1 MSLARIVTLASAVFL
16 ALGSSQFAYAQTA
29 GALVGTV
36 ADAQG
41 ATVPGATVTL
51 ISESRG
57 IAIDTQSSGTGD
69 FIFPSVL
76 PDTYTVRVSVDG
88 FKTLERRGV
97 AVSPGDRVVVGT
109 MTIELGALSETVT
122 VTGEAPLIQ
131 AQSGERSSTVTTQEV
146 QNLPIANRNFGGL
159 ASLTPGVIGTTRI
172 GTPGSTT
179 NFQID
184 GVSTIDTG
192 AGGQALQLN
201 VEAISEVRVIASG
214 YQAEFGR
221 NIGLQITGV
230 TKSGTNQY
238 RGSIYDIQRNSDW
251 NTNSWANQRNGD
263 PKTVS
268 KQQDWGYTLGGPIGK
283 PGGDN
288 RWFFFYGHEYRPR
301 RSGGNIS
308 RFRVPTLLERQGD
321 FSQTRDNNG
330 ALFNLIR
337 DASTGLPCTAADTRG
352 CFRDGGVL
360 GRIPQNR
367 LYQLGLNVLK
377 QWPEPNVNGLNYNL
391 ETVAPEDKRLT
402 QQPTVRIDWQQSSRL
417 RLTTKYAGQ
426 RATVKPTP
434 GSIPG
439 FNDSLNRFPFITV
452 ASGTVDYTL
461 TPTTVIEG
469 TYGFYQA
476 DEQGAIMVS
485 PLTNRDAIGLGNF
498 PMLYPDAGIVPPGS
512 YQEKVLQAANA
523 PFYVNG
529 RVHMAPTFTWGS
541 RVANA
546 PPSLSYNTGG
556 FLDMVRTNNISVS
569 ITKLKGRHT
578 IKAGY
583 QLDHSLKKQE
593 QLGNPKLF
601 QGRLSFAND
610 TNNPIDSGFGFANA
624 ALGVFQEYSQI
635 NALFEGNFIYDS
647 HEWYIQDNWKVNN
660 RLSLDYGL
668 RITNQG
674 PNYDTKLQASN
685 FFVDRWRA
693 SAAPNLYV
701 PGCSVA
707 ARPCPA
713 ASRVAVNPATGASL
727 GPSTQVAIGTLVPG
741 SGDPYNGIVKA
752 GDGIA
757 KTNYTWPTLGF
768 APRFG
773 AAYDLSGTQSMV
785 IRGGF
790 GVFYDRLNGNT
801 VYNQVGNPPI
811 GISTN
816 VRNGNL
822 QTLGQSGLVTQTPS
836 PMTVF
841 YYDSDLPTSLQWNI
855 GTQMTLPWS
864 SSLDVSYVG
873 SHSYNIIGQNPDVNA
888 PDIGSAYLP
897 QYQDPTLSSATPG
910 GAAVTTDLMRPY
922 RGLGAIN
929 TTWGKN
935 WNGYD
940 SIQMSLN
947 RRFRDG
953 IQATVNYTRSL
964 RTIGNT
970 GAQMRLQH
978 NPDGTFQ
985 VRADQEE
992 FEELMRNTGNRPHVI
1007 RANFVWE
1014 LPRMATESTPAK
1026 VAGAIVNDWQL
1037 SGVFT
1042 GTSGARYDSTFSYN
1056 AAGSNVNLTG
1066 SPSYPARIRI
1076 VGDPGSGCSDNQ
1088 YAQFNTAAFA
1098 GPTYNSL
1105 GLESGSNNLGG
1116 CFERIMDLSI
1126 ARHFRVGGSRRAQL
1140 RIDMFNA
1147 FNTVVIN
1154 ARQNQLQL
1162 NSPTDQ
1168 TIRNN
1173 QFLAN
1178 GDINPARLR
1187 PRDAGYGAATGALAM
1202 RTIEV
1207 QLRFQF

>member
-1 MSLARIVTLASAVFL
+1 MRREPRF
-16 ALGSSQFAYAQTA
+16 
-29 GALVGTV
+29 
-36 ADAQG
+36 
-41 ATVPGATVTL
+41 PGATVTL
-51 ISESRG
+51 VSESRG
-57 IAIDTQSSGTGD
+57 IAIDTQTTGTGD

-88 FKTLERRGV
+88 FKTLERRNI
-97 AVSPGDRVVVGT
+97 AVSPGDRVGVGT

-131 AQSGERSSTVTTQEV
+131 AQSGERSSTVTTEAV
-146 QNLPIANRNFGGL
+146 QNLPISNRNFGGL

-172 GTPGSTT
+172 GQPGSTT

-214 YQAEFGR
+214 YQAEYGR

-251 NTNSWANQRNGD
+251 NSNSWENVRNGD

-283 PGGDN
+283 PGGEN

-301 RSGGNIS
+301 KSGGNIN

-321 FSQTRDNNG
+321 FSQTTDNNG
-330 ALFNLIR
+330 NPFPFIKDPLI
-337 DASTGLPCTAADTRG
+337 AGTCNATNQTA

-367 LYQLGLNVLK
+367 LYQLGLNILR
-377 QWPEPNVNGLNYNL
+377 QWPQPNVDGLNYNL
-391 ETVAPEDKRLT
+391 ETVAPEDNRLT
-402 QQPTVRIDWQQSSRL
+402 HQPTVRIDWQQSSKL

-426 RATVKPTP
+426 RATVKTTP

-439 FNDSLNRFPFITV
+439 FNDSLNRFPFVTV

-476 DEQGAIMVS
+476 DEQGSIMVS

-529 RVHMAPTFTWGS
+529 RVHMAPTFTWGNRIS
-541 RVANA
+541 NA

-556 FLDMVRTNNISVS
+556 FLDMVRTNNIAVSV
-569 ITKLKGRHT
+569 TKLKGRHT

-610 TNNPIDSGFGFANA
+610 TNNPIDSGFGFSNA
-624 ALGVFQEYSQI
+624 ALGIFQDYSQI

-660 RLSLDYGL
+660 RLSLDYGV
-668 RITNQG
+668 RITHQG
-674 PNYDTKLQASN
+674 ENYDTKLQAAN
-685 FFVDRWRA
+685 FFADRW
-693 SAAPNLYV
+693 SAANAPQLYR

-707 ARPCPA
+707 TRPCPS
-713 ASRVAVNPATGASL
+713 ASRVAVNPITGASL

-741 SGDPYNGIVKA
+741 SGDPYNGLVQA
-752 GDGIA
+752 GNGIA
-757 KTNYTWPTLGF
+757 DENYNWPDLGF
-768 APRFG
+768 TPRFG
-773 AAYDLSGTQSMV
+773 AAYDLSGTQRWV

-790 GVFYDRLNGNT
+790 GMFFDRINGNT
-801 VYNQVGNPPI
+801 VYNQVGNPPV
-811 GISTN
+811 GQSTN
-816 VRNGNL
+816 IRYGNL

-836 PMTVF
+836 SMTVF
-841 YYDSDLPTSLQWNI
+841 YYDSKLPTSWQWNI

-873 SHSYNIIGQNPDVNA
+873 SHSYNLIGSNPDVNA
-888 PDIGSAYLP
+888 PDLGVAYLA
-897 QYQDPTLSSATPG
+897 QNQDPTLSSAVPG
-910 GAAVTTDLMRPY
+910 GAALTTDLLRPY
-922 RGLGAIN
+922 RGLGQIT

-953 IQATVNYTRSL
+953 VQATLNYTLGL

-970 GAQMRLQH
+970 AAQLRLQH
-978 NPDGTFQ
+978 NPDGSFQ
-985 VRADQEE
+985 VREDQAEL
-992 FEELMRNTGNRPHVI
+992 EELLRETPTIDNNGISTSGNRRHVI
-1007 RANFVWE
+1007 RGNFVWE
-1014 LPRMATESTPAK
+1014 LPGISTDNTTSK
-1026 VAGAIVNDWQL
+1026 VLGAVINDWQL

-1042 GTSGARYDSTFSYN
+1042 GTSGPRFAPTFQYQN
-1056 AAGSNVNLTG
+1056 NGGNVNLTG
-1066 SPSYPARIRI
+1066 SPSYAARINVI
-1076 VGDPGSGCSDNQ
+1076 GDPGSGCSDNQ
-1088 YAQFNTAAFA
+1088 YAQFNTAAFT
-1098 GPTYNSL
+1098 GPAYNSL
-1105 GLESGSNNLGG
+1105 GLESGSNLMGG
-1116 CFERIMDLSI
+1116 CFENIMDLSI
-1126 ARHFRVGGSRRAQL
+1126 ARNIRIGGGRQIQL
-1140 RIDMFNA
+1140 RVDMFNA
-1147 FNTVVIN
+1147 FNTVVIDG
-1154 ARQNQLQL
+1154 RVGQLQL
-1162 NSPTDQ
+1162 VSPTDQ
-1168 TIRNN
+1168 TVRNS
-1173 QFLAN
+1173 QFLPN
-1178 GDINPARLR
+1178 GEVNPARLR
-1187 PRDAGYGAATGALAM
+1187 PEDAGFGAANGAANL
-1202 RTIEV
+1202 RTV
-1207 QLRFQF
+1207 QMQLRFQF

>member
-1 MSLARIVTLASAVFL
+1 MRLARIFSLA
-16 ALGSSQFAYAQTA
+16 A
-29 GALVGTV
+29 GVLCLFGTGTV
-36 ADAQG
+36 AFAQTTGAVVGSVVDAQG
-41 ATVPGATVTL
+41 ATVPGAMVTL
-51 ISESRG
+51 VSQSRG
-57 IAIDTQSSGTGD
+57 TAIDTQSSGTGD

-88 FKTLERRGV
+88 FKTLERRNI
-97 AVSPGDRVVVGT
+97 AVSPGDRVGVGA
-109 MTIELGALSETVT
+109 MAIELGALSETVT

-131 AQSGERSSTVTTQEV
+131 AQSGERSSTVTTEAV

-192 AGGQALQLN
+192 NGGQALSLN
-201 VEAISEVRVIASG
+201 VEAIAEVRVIASG

-251 NTNSWANQRNGD
+251 NSNSWENVQNGD

-268 KQQDWGYTLGGPIGK
+268 KQQDWGYTIGGPIGK
-283 PGGDN
+283 PGGEN

-301 RSGGNIS
+301 KSGGNIN

-321 FSQTRDNNG
+321 FSQTTDNNG
-330 ALFNLIR
+330 NPFPYIKDPLLSGTCSAT
-337 DASTGLPCTAADTRG
+337 SQTA

-360 GRIPQNR
+360 GRIPQDR
-367 LYQLGLNVLK
+367 LYQIGLNVLK
-377 QWPEPNVNGLNYNL
+377 QWPEPNTTGLNYNL

-402 QQPTVRIDWQQSSRL
+402 HQPTVRIDWQQSSRL
-417 RLTTKYAGQ
+417 RFTTKYAGQ
-426 RATVKPTP
+426 RATVKPNP

-439 FNDSLNRFPFITV
+439 FNDVLTSFPFTTV

-476 DEQGAIMVS
+476 DQQGNIGIS
-485 PLTNRDAIGLGNF
+485 PLTNRDTIGLGNF
-498 PMLYPDAGIVPPGS
+498 PMLYPDAGIVPVGS
-512 YQEKVLQAANA
+512 YQEKVLKEANA

-529 RVHMAPTFTWGS
+529 RVHMAPTFTWGNRIS
-541 RVANA
+541 NA
-546 PPSLSYNTGG
+546 PPSLSYNGG
-556 FLDMVRTNNISVS
+556 WLDMVRTNNVSVS
-569 ITKLKGRHT
+569 VTRLAGRHSV
-578 IKAGY
+578 KAGY

-593 QLGNPKLF
+593 QLGSPKLF
-601 QGRLSFAND
+601 QGQLNFGND
-610 TNNPIDSGFGFANA
+610 TNNPIDSGFGYANA
-624 ALGVFQEYSQI
+624 ALGVFTSYAQI
-635 NALFEGNFIYDS
+635 NQLFEGNFIYDS
-647 HEWYIQDNWKVNN
+647 HEFYIQDNWKVNN

-674 PNYDTKLQASN
+674 ENYDTKLQASN
-685 FFVDRWRA
+685 FFPEQWQA
-693 SAAPNLYV
+693 TAAPSLYV

-713 ASRVAVNPATGASL
+713 ANRVAVNPVTGASL
-727 GPSTQVAIGTLVPG
+727 GASTQVAIGTLVPG
-741 SGDPYNGIVKA
+741 SGNPYNGIIVA

-757 KTNYTWPTLGF
+757 KENYTWPALGF

-773 AAYDLSGTQSMV
+773 AAYDVSGTQRMV
-785 IRGGF
+785 VRGGF
-790 GVFYDRLNGNT
+790 GVFFDRLNGNT
-801 VYNQVGNPPI
+801 VYNQVGNPPV
-811 GISTN
+811 GVSTN

-873 SHSYNIIGQNPDVNA
+873 SHAYNILGQNPDVNS
-888 PDIGSAYLP
+888 PDLGVAYLP
-897 QYQDPTLSSATPG
+897 QNQDPTLSSTTPG
-910 GAAVTTDLMRPY
+910 AAAVTTDLMRPY

-953 IQATVNYTRSL
+953 VQATLNYTRSL

-970 GAQMRLQH
+970 SAQMRLQH
-978 NPDGTFQ
+978 NPDGSFQ
-985 VRADQEE
+985 VRDDQAVL
-992 FEELMRNTGNRPHVI
+992 EELLRDTGNRPHVI

-1014 LPRMATESTPAK
+1014 LPGISTGNTVTK
-1026 VAGAIVNDWQL
+1026 VAGAVINDWQL

-1042 GTSGARYDSTFSYN
+1042 GTSGSRYDSTFSYN
-1056 AAGSNVNLTG
+1056 SNGSSVNLTG
-1066 SPSYPARIRI
+1066 SPSYAARIKV

-1088 YAQFNTAAFA
+1088 YAQFNTAAFQ
-1098 GPTYNSL
+1098 GPGYNSL
-1105 GLESGSNNLGG
+1105 GLESGSNLMGG

-1126 ARHFRVGGSRRAQL
+1126 ARNIRLGGGKQIQL
-1140 RIDMFNA
+1140 RVDMFNA
-1147 FNTVVIN
+1147 FNTVVIDD
-1154 ARQNQLQL
+1154 RQNQLQL
-1162 NSPTDQ
+1162 NSPTDH

-1178 GDINPARLR
+1178 GTLNPARLT
-1187 PRDAGYGAATGALAM
+1187 PENAGYGAAEGALNM
-1202 RTIEV
+1202 RTV
-1207 QLRFQF
+1207 QMQIRFQF